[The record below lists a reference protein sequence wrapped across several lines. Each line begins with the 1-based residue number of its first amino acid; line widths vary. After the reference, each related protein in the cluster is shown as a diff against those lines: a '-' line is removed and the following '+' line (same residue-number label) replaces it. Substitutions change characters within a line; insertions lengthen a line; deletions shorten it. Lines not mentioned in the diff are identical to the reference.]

1 MSQHSDFFK
10 NPALHSLLVGLVL
23 SAAILFFAF
32 TWAETRKDQQQA
44 EISSLQKTIEETR
57 PPADNPETDWQR
69 TMRTLAAEQYFFW
82 GRRIIRYAA
91 LLPEQCRLTS
101 IHADATNFSSTGLI
115 SSSPL
120 NLRISE
126 LGDYVVSCLNDPIL
140 KKGQGPFYIIKL
152 QRETPTDVGF
162 TLTATI
168 R

>member
-1 MSQHSDFFK
+1 MSIHFDFFK
-10 NPALHSLLVGLVL
+10 NRALLSLLGGLVL

-57 PPADNPETDWQR
+57 PPTDNPETDWQR
-69 TMRTLAAEQYFFW
+69 TMRKLATEQYFFW

-91 LLPEQCRLTS
+91 LLPGQCRLSS
-101 IHADATNFSSTGLI
+101 IHADTASFSSTGLI
-115 SSSPL
+115 SSSPQ
-120 NLRISE
+120 NLRLSE
-126 LGDYVVSCLNDPIL
+126 LGNYVSSCLDDPIL

-162 TLTATI
+162 TLTAAI